1 MSEAERTSVPQ
12 SWQQS
17 GLYWLWLSVAV
28 LVLDQ
33 ASKLWVDAAFEL
45 YERVEVFPGLN
56 FTLVYNRGA
65 AFSLLSDAG
74 GWQRWFFAIFA
85 LIVSAVI
92 LVWLRRVVREDR
104 LQASG
109 LALVLSGAI
118 GNVWDRLQHGHVID
132 FIDVHYGN
140 WHWPAFNVADSAIT
154 VGVLLLLADTLLVR
168 REPAPE

>member
-1 MSEAERTSVPQ
+1 MSEAERTSVPR

-45 YERVEVFPGLN
+45 YERVEVMPGLN

-74 GWQRWFFAIFA
+74 GWQRWFFAVFA

-92 LVWLRRVVREDR
+92 LVWLRRVLREDR

-109 LALVLSGAI
+109 LALILSGAI
-118 GNVWDRLQHGHVID
+118 GNVLDRLQHGHVID
-132 FIDVHYGN
+132 FIDVHYGG